1 MDDWRHQLTV
11 FIVDDDASV
20 RDAVSLLLSL
30 RGYRTAS
37 FACGEDFLR
46 ACQPDWAGC
55 VVADIKMPGM
65 SGLDLQGALSRGGFG
80 LSVLIM
86 TGHGDVTAARTA
98 FKSDAI
104 DFLEKPFEDE
114 QLVAGVEAAFAR
126 EQERLAARVR
136 NARRETLVA
145 DLSQREREV
154 LSLLAQ
160 GMANRSIAEQLDIS
174 PRTVEVH
181 KARVMTKLGVSNVAE
196 LVRLADSALKQIT

>member
-1 MDDWRHQLTV
+1 MDDWRQQLTV
-11 FIVDDDASV
+11 FIIDDDASV

-37 FACGEDFLR
+37 FACGEDFLQ
-46 ACQPDWAGC
+46 ACQPDWTGC

-65 SGLDLQGALSRGGFG
+65 SGLELQLALSREG
-80 LSVLIM
+80 LALPVLIM

-98 FKSDAI
+98 FKSDAV

-114 QLVAGVEAAFAR
+114 QLVAGVETAFAR
-126 EQERLAARVR
+126 ERERLAARAR

-181 KARVMTKLGVSNVAE
+181 KARVMSKLGVSNVAE
-196 LVRLADSALKQIT
+196 LVRLADSALK

>member
-1 MDDWRHQLTV
+1 MDDWRQQLTV
-11 FIVDDDASV
+11 FIIDDDASV

-37 FACGEDFLR
+37 FACGEDFLQ
-46 ACQPDWAGC
+46 ACQPDWTGC

-65 SGLDLQGALSRGGFG
+65 SGLELQRALSREGFA
-80 LSVLIM
+80 LPVLIM

-98 FKSDAI
+98 FKSDAV

-114 QLVAGVEAAFAR
+114 QLVAGVETAFAR

-181 KARVMTKLGVSNVAE
+181 KARVMSKLGVSNVAE
-196 LVRLADSALKQIT
+196 LVRLADSALK

>member
-1 MDDWRHQLTV
+1 MDDWRQQLTV
-11 FIVDDDASV
+11 FIIDDDASV

-46 ACQPDWAGC
+46 ACQPDWTGC

-65 SGLDLQGALSRGGFG
+65 SGLELQLALSREG
-80 LSVLIM
+80 LALPVLIM

-98 FKSDAI
+98 FKSDAV

-114 QLVAGVEAAFAR
+114 QLVAGVETAFAR
-126 EQERLAARVR
+126 ERERLAARAR

-181 KARVMTKLGVSNVAE
+181 KARVMSKLGVSNVAE
-196 LVRLADSALKQIT
+196 LVRLADSALK